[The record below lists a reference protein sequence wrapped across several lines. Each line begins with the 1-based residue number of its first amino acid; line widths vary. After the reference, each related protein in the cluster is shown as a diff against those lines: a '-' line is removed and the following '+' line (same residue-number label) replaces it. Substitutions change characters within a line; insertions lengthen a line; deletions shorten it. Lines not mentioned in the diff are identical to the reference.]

1 MYIEQVFKLKL
12 KPDEADLLKRCE
24 TLLEDILHDFDDD
37 YLGNVQHDDIDL
49 AVDVLQRLYDGKELY

>member
-49 AVDVLQRLYDGKELY
+49 AVDVLQRLYDEKEFY

>member
-24 TLLEDILHDFDDD
+24 TLLEDILHDFDGD
-37 YLGNVQHDDIDL
+37 YLENVQYDNIDL
-49 AVDVLQRLYDGKELY
+49 AVDVLQRLYDRKELY

>member
-24 TLLEDILHDFDDD
+24 TLLEDILHDFDGD
-37 YLGNVQHDDIDL
+37 YLENVQYDDIDL
-49 AVDVLQRLYDGKELY
+49 AVDVLQRLYDRKELY